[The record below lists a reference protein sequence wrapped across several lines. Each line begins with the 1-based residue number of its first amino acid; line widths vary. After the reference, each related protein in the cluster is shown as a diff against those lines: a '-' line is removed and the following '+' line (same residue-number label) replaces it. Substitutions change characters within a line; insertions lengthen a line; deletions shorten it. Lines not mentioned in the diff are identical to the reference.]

1 MVVFVSLGLPL
12 LKLVTMFLET
22 SILQLKFELMTLQSS
37 T

>member
-1 MVVFVSLGLPL
+1 MLVFVNLGLPL
-12 LKLVTMFLET
+12 LKRVTMFLET